1 MNMPLKIGQREKKFL
16 IAGGIIVFLILA
28 YQFAA
33 WYKGM
38 RSSAKEYIE
47 TREVTLQKQFDK
59 IQQKTKIK
67 NKFDAV
73 DAEVEE
79 LEKELVSG
87 DTPPVAAAEIQRNI
101 KAIAL
106 SLGIDV
112 KSEKALSPVES
123 GLYLSIPVE
132 IGFTAPTAKLKDML
146 YRIKTS
152 PLLLT
157 VPKIKIRVVNVNNPG
172 DVYATLT
179 VEGLIKKPS
188 LQEDK
193 KVETTRFREGKDA
206 S

>member
-1 MNMPLKIGQREKKFL
+1 MNMPFKIGRREKKFL
-16 IAGGIIVFLILA
+16 IAGGVIVFFILT
-28 YQFAA
+28 YQFAV

-38 RSSAKEYIE
+38 KSSAKEYIE
-47 TREVTLQKQFDK
+47 TREVTLQKQLDK

-67 NKFDAV
+67 NEFEAL
-73 DAEVEE
+73 DAEVKE
-79 LEKELVSG
+79 LEKRLVSG

-106 SLGIDV
+106 SLGIDI
-112 KSEKALSPVES
+112 KSEKALSPVDS
-123 GLYLSIPVE
+123 GLYLGIPVE

-157 VPKIKIRVVNVNNPG
+157 VPKVKIRVVNINNPV

-188 LQEDK
+188 QQEDK
-193 KVETTRFREGKDA
+193 KEGKDA
-206 S
+206 A